1 MRKTLSSLLVFILTT
16 SINIASAAPKQTKP
30 ALSFDKVIV
39 PEAPPV
45 ASVMVAY
52 MHIKNNSNK
61 TQTITEVSSPQFQRV
76 EIHKMSMAN
85 GMMDMKQ
92 VKALSIKP
100 KQTVVLETGGLH
112 VMLIKP
118 VQTLKHDDNIEII
131 FTLSS
136 GELTTI
142 NTQVSNVDLT
152 NSHQHH

>member
-1 MRKTLSSLLVFILTT
+1 MKNIIKLFFILVVTT
-16 SINIASAAPKQTKP
+16 NIANVSAAPKTDMP
-30 ALSFDKVIV
+30 TLSFNKIIV

-52 MHIKNNSNK
+52 MNIKNNSNK
-61 TQTITEVSSPQFQRV
+61 TQTITQIMSPQFKRV

-92 VKALSIKP
+92 IKDLPLKP
-100 KQTVVLETGGLH
+100 KQTITLETGGLH

-118 VQTLKHDDNIEII
+118 IKTLKHDDKVEIT
-131 FTLSS
+131 FKLSS

-142 NTQVSNVDLT
+142 NTQVSNAELS
-152 NSHQHH
+152 NSHHHH